1 MLRGLRIE
9 WSKVEDRGV
18 YPYDIPAIAQ
28 IEELDLSAPVTIL
41 VGANGSGKSTLLEA
55 IATQLRC
62 NPEGGSRNFAFST
75 ENTLSPLHRTMRLI
89 TGAPIHKDA
98 FFYRADTYFN
108 VATEMRRLDGE
119 ASFGP
124 PIVSYYG
131 GTELH
136 DLSHGQAVI
145 RLLRHRFSP
154 RGIYVMDEPE
164 AALAPETQFE
174 TIAAIVDLA
183 RRGAQFVLA
192 THSPL
197 LMALPGAA
205 LYELTEHGLERRAY
219 DELGHVRLYKRFLA
233 DPASVVARLIE
244 D

>member
-18 YPYDIPAIAQ
+18 YPYDIPALAQ
-28 IEELDLSAPVTIL
+28 IEELDLSASITIL
-41 VGANGSGKSTLLEA
+41 VGSNGSGKSTLLEA

-62 NPEGGSRNFAFST
+62 NPEGGSSHYNFVT
-75 ENTLSPLHRTMRLI
+75 EDTLSPLHRTLRLI
-89 TGAPIHKDA
+89 RGAPTHKDA
-98 FFYRADTYFN
+98 FFYRADTYYN
-108 VATEMRRLDGE
+108 LATEMRRIGARME
-119 ASFGP
+119 F
-124 PIVSYYG
+124 YG
-131 GTELH
+131 GDDFH
-136 DLSHGQAVI
+136 DMSHGQSVI
-145 RLLRHRFSP
+145 QLLRHRFSP

-174 TIAAIVDLA
+174 AIAAIAELA

-205 LYELTEHGLERRAY
+205 LYELTERGLERRAY
-219 DELGHVRLYKRFLA
+219 HELGHVRLYKRFLA
-233 DPASVVARLIE
+233 DPASVVARLLE